1 MPEIGETTMKK
12 KLSIV
17 NDKPSFKA
25 RCTYGFNGDWELHVF
40 TSPKTT
46 PRGRFDKECAPG
58 APVEDLGKVSIQ
70 AVADR
75 MGICIGKALGSM
87 EEPSA
92 ELGQL
97 LAPNF
102 NNARVLVD
110 DGKKI
115 LITAETGREFFLFK
129 FSRR

>member
-1 MPEIGETTMKK
+1 MKK

-25 RCTYGFNGDWELHVF
+25 RCTYGYNGDWELHVF
-40 TSPKTT
+40 TNPKTI
-46 PRGRFDKECAPG
+46 PRGQFDKDCAPG

-70 AVADR
+70 DVADR

-97 LAPNF
+97 LAPKF
-102 NNARVLVD
+102 DAAKVLVD
-110 DGKKI
+110 DGKTI
-115 LITAETGREFFLFK
+115 LITAETGREYFLFNFTK
-129 FSRR
+129 H